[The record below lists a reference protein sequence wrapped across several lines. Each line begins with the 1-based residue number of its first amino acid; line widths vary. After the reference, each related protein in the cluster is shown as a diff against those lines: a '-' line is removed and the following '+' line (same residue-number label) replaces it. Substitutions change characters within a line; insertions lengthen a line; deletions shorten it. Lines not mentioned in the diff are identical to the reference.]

1 MKKVAIMTW
10 WHYSNY
16 GTALQVTALSHV
28 IAKMGYETDVIDYIP
43 HGRVVKQENLQALIK
58 FIYEKICL
66 AINLPYQNDD
76 IQRRFEEYRDEY
88 LTFTPKC
95 QTESDLFLLNDKY
108 EAFVCGSDQIWAPT
122 VFEPKYFLDFVRN
135 NKRKIA
141 YAPSIGVNKFED
153 EDIIQEFQRLING
166 FDFISVREKQG
177 QDILKN
183 IFNKNSDLVL
193 DPTLLYDRHQWQ
205 ELLKIKNYAK
215 KEKYILCYFLGNN
228 ESHWD
233 CVKEIAAKLNLPVK
247 IIPTHKN
254 DLKKTGTVIAGVG
267 PREFTE
273 LLANAE
279 FVCTDSFHGV
289 AFSLNFNVNFV
300 AFKRFKDNDKY
311 SQNSRI
317 YNILHLTKMENHLFD
332 TKKAV
337 EDYLQE
343 ANFSNSNRIL
353 NEYRKKS
360 LSYLKN
366 ALDSVASCCDASQI
380 LPITNTCCG
389 CGACSAV
396 CNQNAIK
403 IVKNKNGFYQADYDF
418 KKCINCGQCKE
429 VCPFL
434 VKAATEID
442 IKVDKLYAVKS
453 NDSSVLKKSSSGGV
467 GLELAQYGLE
477 NNYDVYGCRYNY
489 AAEEAE
495 HLKITADNTS
505 DINQLSGSKYL
516 QSNTAMVMQ
525 EIFETRNNFLF
536 IGTPCQVAA
545 VDKLL
550 RKKGM
555 REDCIL
561 VDLICHGVPSYN
573 MYRKYLQFIK
583 TKSGISTIDEISF
596 RCKEKGWR
604 ERYIYSRFST
614 TKDILPES
622 KQRYI
627 L

>member
-1 MKKVAIMTW
+1 MTW

>member
-604 ERYIYSRFST
+604 EIYIYSRFST

>member
-343 ANFSNSNRIL
+343 ANFSNINRIL

-604 ERYIYSRFST
+604 ERDIYI
-614 TKDILPES
+614 
-622 KQRYI
+622 
-627 L
+627 